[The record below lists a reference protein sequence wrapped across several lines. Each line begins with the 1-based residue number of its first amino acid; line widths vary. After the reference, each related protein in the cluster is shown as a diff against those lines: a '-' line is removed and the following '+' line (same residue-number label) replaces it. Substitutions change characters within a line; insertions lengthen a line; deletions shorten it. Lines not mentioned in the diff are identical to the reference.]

1 MKDENG
7 YECASAVLYRMVN
20 FIYYLTTIYLVYTWL
35 FGFHQHM
42 LPKKIIII
50 IVIMVIKYVTEG
62 LISLANDY
70 VM

>member
-7 YECASAVLYRMVN
+7 YECASTVLYRMVN

-35 FGFHQHM
+35 FGFQQHM